1 MLNEWCAKFLH
12 NKKDTNTLITPS
24 KTIQFLKHVSVFAVR
39 IMTMAASERSGTIG
53 QITKKD
59 AEGRFS

>member
-1 MLNEWCAKFLH
+1 MLNGVPNSCII
-12 NKKDTNTLITPS
+12 KKDTNTLIIPS
-24 KTIQFLKHVSVFAVR
+24 KTIQFQKHSSVFALR
-39 IMTMAASERSGTIG
+39 IMTMAARERSGTIG

>member
-1 MLNEWCAKFLH
+1 MLNGVPNSCIT
-12 NKKDTNTLITPS
+12 KKTQIHSLYPQKQYNFKKS
-24 KTIQFLKHVSVFAVR
+24 SVYALR
-39 IMTMAASERSGTIG
+39 IMTMAARERSGTIG